1 MSSLPKPDVVAA
13 TQSQHLL
20 HSIIQS
26 INVAGGKIS
35 FAEFMRQAL
44 YTPTL
49 GYYSG
54 PLHKFGIYGDFVTA
68 PEISP
73 LFSQCLARQCQQ
85 VLAHLKQGTI
95 VEFGAGSGIMA
106 AELLKELQQLD
117 SLPQSYW
124 IIELSADL
132 QQQQQETLRAHV
144 PKLLNRIQ
152 WLEQLPSQP
161 FDGIILANE
170 VLDAMPVERFQV
182 TEDTIQQFYV
192 SYQSEQL
199 IWQLDAATPELSEAV
214 HSLAVDF
221 PDGYVSEINLALSSW
236 IQALAATLNHGLI
249 LLIDYGFPQHEY
261 YHPQRNQGTL
271 MCHYRHHAHVDPLIL
286 LGLQDITAH
295 VDFTAVAQAAI
306 AANLEVAGYA
316 MQANFLLSTG
326 LLDKLNAY
334 SPEDTRFFQLSQ
346 QAKLLTLPS
355 EMGELFKVMAL
366 TQNLDIP
373 LIGFGQDE
381 RRRL

>member
-1 MSSLPKPDVVAA
+1 MSVLPEPDAVAA
-13 TQSQHLL
+13 TQSQHLF

-26 INVAGGKIS
+26 IDVAGGKIS
-35 FAEFMRQAL
+35 FAEFMQHVL

-49 GYYSG
+49 GYYSS
-54 PLHKFGIYGDFVTA
+54 PLRKFGSDGDFVTA

-85 VLAHLKQGTI
+85 VLAHLEQGI
-95 VEFGAGSGIMA
+95 ILEFGAGSGVMA

-117 SLPQSYW
+117 SLPHAYW
-124 IIELSADL
+124 IVELSADL
-132 QQQQQETLRAHV
+132 QQQQYETLQSRV
-144 PKLLNRIQ
+144 PELLNKIK
-152 WLEQLPSQP
+152 WLDKLPSRPCQ
-161 FDGIILANE
+161 GIILANE

-182 TEDTIQQFYV
+182 TAGEIQQYYV
-192 SYQSEQL
+192 NDAHEQL
-199 IWQLDAATPELSEAV
+199 ILQLSASTPALSNAV
-214 HSLAVDF
+214 RALHVDF
-221 PDGYVSEINLALSSW
+221 ADGYESEINLAVSPW
-236 IQALAATLNHGLI
+236 VATLAAMLDTGLI

-295 VDFTAVAQAAI
+295 VDFTAVAQAAV
-306 AANLEVAGYA
+306 AANLEVAGYTT
-316 MQANFLLSTG
+316 QANFLLATG
-326 LLDKLNAY
+326 LLEKLSSC
-334 SPEDTRFFQLSQ
+334 SPEAVQFFHLSQ

-366 TQNLDIP
+366 TKNLDIP
-373 LIGFGQDE
+373 LLGFMRDARG
-381 RRRL
+381 RL

>member
-49 GYYSG
+49 ILQRPPRIS
-54 PLHKFGIYGDFVTA
+54 LHLADCGTA

-85 VLAHLKQGTI
+85 VLKHLKQGTI

-170 VLDAMPVERFQV
+170 VLDANACR
-182 TEDTIQQFYV
+182 
-192 SYQSEQL
+192 
-199 IWQLDAATPELSEAV
+199 A
-214 HSLAVDF
+214 F
-221 PDGYVSEINLALSSW
+221 PS
-236 IQALAATLNHGLI
+236 H
-249 LLIDYGFPQHEY
+249 
-261 YHPQRNQGTL
+261 
-271 MCHYRHHAHVDPLIL
+271 
-286 LGLQDITAH
+286 
-295 VDFTAVAQAAI
+295 
-306 AANLEVAGYA
+306 
-316 MQANFLLSTG
+316 
-326 LLDKLNAY
+326 
-334 SPEDTRFFQLSQ
+334 
-346 QAKLLTLPS
+346 
-355 EMGELFKVMAL
+355 
-366 TQNLDIP
+366 
-373 LIGFGQDE
+373 
-381 RRRL
+381 